1 MSKYLIEIPH
11 ESDKIECL
19 RAVEILLSSGSH
31 FLTNADWGCMD
42 GVHKAWFF
50 MDAESKSEVLRI
62 VPPAFRK
69 DTKISLLN
77 KFNLIEVKELLKHH
91 EG

>member
-1 MSKYLIEIPH
+1 MPKYLIEIPH
-11 ESDKIECL
+11 EGERIECL
-19 RAVEILLSSGSH
+19 RSVSILLSSGSH

-42 GVHKAWFF
+42 GVHKAWFL
-50 MDAESKSEVLRI
+50 MDAESKDEVMKI

-77 KFNLIEVKELLKHH
+77 KFRLEDVNELLKHH
-91 EG
+91 NG

>member
-1 MSKYLIEIPH
+1 MSEINRNPAQ
-11 ESDKIECL
+11 L
-19 RAVEILLSSGSH
+19 RIALYYQCRLG
-31 FLTNADWGCMD
+31 
-42 GVHKAWFF
+42 
-50 MDAESKSEVLRI
+50 I

-77 KFNLIEVKELLKHH
+77 KFNLTEVKELLKHH